1 MVTVDVTGVMGCF
14 SILFSLRLRASKST
28 PMSANGLVLAAYDKK
43 KKVKTKCTNKLRFH
57 NQKTI

>member
-1 MVTVDVTGVMGCF
+1 VTVDVTGVMGCF

-43 KKVKTKCTNKLRFH
+43 KEGK
-57 NQKTI
+57 NQVYK